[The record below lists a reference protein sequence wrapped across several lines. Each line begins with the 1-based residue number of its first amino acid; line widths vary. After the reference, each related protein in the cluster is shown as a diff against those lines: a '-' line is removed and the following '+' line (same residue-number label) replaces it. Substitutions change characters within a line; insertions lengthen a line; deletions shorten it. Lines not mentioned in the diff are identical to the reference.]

1 MAAPPEDPAV
11 TAAQVSLLVAIVAEV
26 VATTALKASEGFTR
40 PWPSLLVVFG
50 YGVAFYCLSLT
61 MRSIPLGLVYALWSG
76 LGLLLI
82 TLAGW
87 LIWGQR
93 LDLPALVGMGLIV
106 AGVIVINLSGRA
118 H

>member
-1 MAAPPEDPAV
+1 MAIPPEAPAV
-11 TAAQVSLLVAIVAEV
+11 TSAQVSLLVAILAEV

-40 PWPSLLVVFG
+40 PGPSLLVVIG
-50 YGVAFYCLSLT
+50 YSTAFYGLSLT
-61 MRSIPLGLVYALWSG
+61 MRSLPLGLVYALWSG

-87 LIWGQR
+87 LLWGQR
-93 LDLPALVGMGLIV
+93 LDPAALVGMALIL
-106 AGVIVINLSGRA
+106 AGVIVINLGGRA

>member
-1 MAAPPEDPAV
+1 V
-11 TAAQVSLLVAIVAEV
+11 SAAQVTLLVAILAEV
-26 VATTALKASEGFTR
+26 VATTALKASDGFTR
-40 PWPSLLVVFG
+40 TLPSLVVLLG
-50 YGVAFYCLSLT
+50 YGIAFYGLSLT
-61 MRSIPLGLVYALWSG
+61 MRSMPMGLVYAIWSG

-93 LDLPALVGMGLIV
+93 LDLPALVGMALIL
-106 AGVIVINLSGRA
+106 AGVTVINLGGRA

>member
-1 MAAPPEDPAV
+1 M
-11 TAAQVSLLVAIVAEV
+11 TSAQLSLLVAILAEV
-26 VATTALKASEGFTR
+26 VATTALKASDGFRR
-40 PWPSLLVVFG
+40 PLPSLIVVLG
-50 YGVAFYCLSLT
+50 YSVAFYGLSLT
-61 MRSIPLGLVYALWSG
+61 MRSIPLGLVYAIWSG

-93 LDLPALVGMGLIV
+93 LDPPALLGMALIL
-106 AGVIVINLSGRA
+106 AGVTVINLGSRP

>member
-1 MAAPPEDPAV
+1 MTSAPI
-11 TAAQVSLLVAIVAEV
+11 TLLVAILAEV
-26 VATTALKASEGFTR
+26 LATTALKASEGFTR
-40 PWPSLLVVFG
+40 PWPVLLVVCG

-61 MRSIPLGLVYALWSG
+61 MRTIPLGLVYALWSG

-93 LDLPALVGMGLIV
+93 LDVPALVGMGLIL
-106 AGVIVINLSGRA
+106 AGVIVINLGARL